1 MSNVEGNTNIF
12 YDVDDIGQWRVTN
25 PKKLTKEQAKQLQR
39 ALDVN
44 DDGIVGKD
52 TITALQHRLGVDAD
66 GKWGKK
72 STRAWID
79 EYNDEVNER
88 EMHNIAKSKGKVN
101 PAVVDIFAQEESSKP
116 VQEDD
121 TPEAEQSTE
130 LPNIEV
136 DNVELAYLNKEIDK
150 VKNQLAQRQSNYES
164 VPFPKTQ
171 VGWASYIA
179 NNDSSLLNK
188 YQDAERAWYNK
199 MKDQE
204 HAKALAKAQM
214 EQQAAYRMDDNIKN
228 RSLALNKLQYA
239 EAALRNDTSND
250 PLIRAGLERDLRN
263 AKEDVKYWNK
273 ALGIEED
280 VNPKEITPKEESK
293 GQESNTPVEVTP
305 TPTQSQPTTKVK
317 TKDYSAIKKFKNQ
330 AEKDKI
336 LKEIES
342 NPAFN
347 NDEALRGVYNTLKDI
362 VPEDKKASD
371 KEARREKW
379 KAGKGLSGFELRE
392 WADVPENK
400 ALLKEFGPI
409 GKYNGD

>member
-1 MSNVEGNTNIF
+1 MSNIF
-12 YDVDDIGQWRVTN
+12 YDVDNLGDWRFTN
-25 PKKLTKEQAKQLQR
+25 PKQLSKEQAKQLQR
-39 ALDVN
+39 ELGVK

-52 TITALQHRLGVDAD
+52 NITALQRRLGVDAD

-79 EYNDEVNER
+79 EYNDEAQER
-88 EMHNIAKSKGKVN
+88 FDYDHAKKQGKVN
-101 PAVVDIFAQEESSKP
+101 PAVVDIFAPEPIKEE
-116 VQEDD
+116 D
-121 TPEAEQSTE
+121 TQSTE
-130 LPNIEV
+130 LPNTELPNIEI

-171 VGWASYIA
+171 VGWASYIS

-204 HAKALAKAQM
+204 HAKELAKAQM
-214 EQQAAYRMDDNIKN
+214 EQQAAYRMDENVKN

-239 EAALRNDTSND
+239 KAALKNDTSKD
-250 PLIRAGLERDLRN
+250 EMVREGLERDVRN
-263 AKEDVKYWNK
+263 AKEEVKYWNTV
-273 ALGIEED
+273 LGIEED
-280 VNPKEITPKEESK
+280 PNPKEESK
-293 GQESNTPVEVTP
+293 GQESNTPVQDTAN
-305 TPTQSQPTTKVK
+305 TTQSEPTTKVK
-317 TKDYSAIKKFKNQ
+317 IKDYSAITKVKNQ

-336 LKEIES
+336 LKEMES

-347 NDEALRGVYNTLKDI
+347 NDEAFREQYNRIKEIT
-362 VPEDKKASD
+362 PEDKKASD

-379 KAGKGLSGFELRE
+379 RQATSTLTGDRYRAWKKTAEG
-392 WADVPENK
+392 K
-400 ALLKEFGPI
+400 ALTDEFGD
-409 GKYNGD
+409 GVLGD